1 MAEERIIIDID
12 DSSVDIAIAK
22 LQMYLSLSQ
31 QSLGTRNVIQGAKKT
46 QRATEQL
53 QFRLIP
59 VTDEMAVLRY
69 RLAQLG
75 MKDLP
80 SLNREMRVILGTIPG
95 MRQAMQGY
103 FGFKREYTAIGA
115 TIETG
120 VVGPGLILATLTTII
135 LLLRTFES
143 QMKRIRQK
151 QQEQDRWIRRTT
163 GMYREE
169 YDRKR
174 KLWEHYA
181 RSKPG

>member
-1 MAEERIIIDID
+1 MAEDRILIDVVDTPID
-12 DSSVDIAIAK
+12 VAIAK
-22 LQMYLSLSQ
+22 LQMAVSLSQ
-31 QSLGTRNVIQGAKKT
+31 QSFGTRNITQGAEAVQRQT
-46 QRATEQL
+46 QQL

-135 LLLRTFES
+135 LLLRTFEN

-151 QQEQDRWIRRTT
+151 QQEQDRWIKRTT